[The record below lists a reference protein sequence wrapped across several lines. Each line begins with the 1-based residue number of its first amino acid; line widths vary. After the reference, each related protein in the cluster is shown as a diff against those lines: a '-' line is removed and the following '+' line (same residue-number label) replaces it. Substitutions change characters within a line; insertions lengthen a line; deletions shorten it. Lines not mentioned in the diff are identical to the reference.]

1 MHRLGRAFT
10 TRFLFSHFESLNA
23 QNKRAQTN
31 RLIANAKKEYESQ
44 TQQNIFYSNHY
55 ITSIR
60 SIYSNLFKSGFIR
73 HTFGDYL
80 VVILVYCFLRSFS
93 KTKAIYLAL
102 ITLVISFII
111 EFLQLTNFLE
121 VLNLQD
127 NTLAKTVLGS
137 TFSISDLI
145 AYTLGVITIYL
156 IDTNSKR

>member
-1 MHRLGRAFT
+1 MKVKLNKTYFIVTIILLLLEAFIAI
-10 TRFLFSHFESLNA
+10 FL
-23 QNKRAQTN
+23 
-31 RLIANAKKEYESQ
+31 
-44 TQQNIFYSNHY
+44 
-55 ITSIR
+55 
-60 SIYSNLFKSGFIR
+60 KSGFIR